1 MKKTLFIMAVIAA
14 FCLLFAGCSDSSDD
28 DDSPAQE
35 MPSEKG
41 DNEGN
46 DSGTEKIPNYLIIDG
61 DIVLGYNGET
71 PEEIEIPEGTTVIS
85 DYAFQNC
92 KTVKSVKIPYT
103 VNTIGEQAFWGCP
116 YLTNIYYDAIEAYW
130 KKNVK
135 QGDHAI
141 PTATKINCI
150 EIPECFSTGTLA
162 HDNTTI
168 TGYNLALGGE
178 DVVIPNGITEIGGNV
193 FKRKDIKSIIMSDTV
208 TKIGDNAFNG
218 CASLESITLSK
229 NLTDIGHW
237 AFGDCTALKKIT
249 IPKSVVHINYSAF
262 RNCPALKVYY
272 ESTVENFRKIKP
284 SDSNGFDL
292 GCGVV
297 YCTDGIWEY
306 NWEYNR

>member
-116 YLTNIYYDAIEAYW
+116 YLTNIYYNAIEAYW
-130 KKNVK
+130 KNNVK
-135 QGDHAI
+135 QGEHAI

-150 EIPECFSTGTLA
+150 EIPDYFSTGTLPS
-162 HDNTTI
+162 DNTRL
-168 TGYNLALGGE
+168 TGYNSVE
-178 DVVIPNGITEIGGNV
+178 KDVVIPNGITEIGENV
-193 FKRKDIKSIIMSDTV
+193 FKREDIKSIIMSDTV
-208 TKIGDNAFNG
+208 TKIGDNAFME
-218 CASLESITLSK
+218 CASLESVTLSK

-237 AFGDCTALKKIT
+237 AFGNCTVLEKIT
-249 IPKSVVHINYSAF
+249 LPKSVVHINYYAF
-262 RNCPALKVYY
+262 CECPVLKVFY
-272 ESTVENFRKIKP
+272 ESTIEDFRKIKP
-284 SDSNGFDL
+284 SDSNTSNI
-292 GCGVV
+292 GCAV
-297 YCTDGIWEY
+297 YCTDGIWY
-306 NWEYNR
+306 WE